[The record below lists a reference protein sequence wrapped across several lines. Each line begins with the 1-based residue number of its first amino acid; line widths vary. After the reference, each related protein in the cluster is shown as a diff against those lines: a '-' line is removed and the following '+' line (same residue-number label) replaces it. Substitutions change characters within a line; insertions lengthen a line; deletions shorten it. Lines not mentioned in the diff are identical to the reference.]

1 MRTIG
6 QVTPTPTWIDSVAA
20 AIAPST
26 DHTNGLWPWAST
38 HGW

>member
-1 MRTIG
+1 MRTVG
-6 QVTPTPTWIDSVAA
+6 HVTPTPTSMLDVRS

-26 DHTNGLWPWAST
+26 DHTNGEWPWAST